1 MTCRQIK
8 LELIGAIAMTLRV
21 LLARLILLGIL
32 GLVFWEFI
40 VPVLTGYRPAI
51 P

>member
-1 MTCRQIK
+1 M
-8 LELIGAIAMTLRV
+8 GMTLRV

-40 VPVLTGYRPAI
+40 VPVITGYRPTL

>member
-1 MTCRQIK
+1 V
-8 LELIGAIAMTLRV
+8 TLRV
-21 LLARLILLGIL
+21 LLARLILLGII

-40 VPVLTGYRPAI
+40 VPLLTGYRPAL